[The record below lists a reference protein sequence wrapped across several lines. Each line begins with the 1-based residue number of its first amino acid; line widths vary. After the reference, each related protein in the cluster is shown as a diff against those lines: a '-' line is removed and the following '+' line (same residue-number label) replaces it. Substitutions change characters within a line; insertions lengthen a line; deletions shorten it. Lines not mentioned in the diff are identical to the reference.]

1 MTRGTWPAEPR
12 RVVVTGMGMLTALGN
27 DVASTW
33 EGLVAGRSGIATIT
47 AFDPSRLTA
56 RIAGEVKDFD
66 ASHILDRKE
75 VRRTDR
81 YIQFGLVASRQ
92 AMDQAGLPAR
102 LEGDEAERTGVIL
115 GTGLGGVGTLVE
127 GISINALRGP
137 DRISPFLIPM
147 GIPNVG
153 AGQVAISFGMT
164 GPNFT
169 TVSACATGGHAI
181 GEASETIRRGDADVM
196 IAGGTEAGVYEPL
209 VGGFAAMRA
218 LSTPQRR
225 PRGRLATVRQGP
237 RRLRPRRRRR
247 RRSSS
252 RSSSTPRRRGAT
264 ILAELIGYGA
274 TADASHITL
283 PAPGGI
289 GAVRAARRALEK
301 AGIAADEID
310 HVNAH
315 ATSTPEG
322 DKAELQSIR
331 TIFGD
336 RAGEVPITANKSM
349 LGHTLGAAGAI
360 EAIVTIQSIRES
372 CVPPTINLDDP
383 DDAAEGLNLTPQHG
397 PGARH
402 PDRDVELVRVRRPEH
417 RPDLPAVG
425 SMTDELERPPDAA
438 ADAETVAEPAAA
450 RAGRRADRGSPA
462 ARPADIGDASLLA
475 LIDRLGGM
483 LERSDLT
490 ELEVEVGGTA
500 LILRKPAAIAQP
512 VLVGAG
518 ADAQPAAAGPVPA
531 STPSA
536 APAGEER
543 AAAPSRPSIK
553 APLTGIWYGSPAP
566 GSAPFVEV
574 GREVAVGQVVGLIEA
589 MKLFNEIKSDLAGRV
604 VRVVPESGS
613 LVKAKQPLIEV
624 EPL

>member
-12 RVVVTGMGMLTALGN
+12 RVVVTGMGMVTALGN
-27 DVASTW
+27 DVASAW
-33 EGLVAGRSGIATIT
+33 AGLAAGRSGVARIAS
-47 AFDPSRLTA
+47 FDPSRLTVQ
-56 RIAGEVKDFD
+56 IAGEVKDLD

-75 VRRTDR
+75 IRRTDR
-81 YIQFGLVASRQ
+81 YIQFGLVASRE

-102 LEGDEAERTGVIL
+102 LEGEEAERTGVIL
-115 GTGLGGVGTLVE
+115 GTGLGGVGTLVD

-137 DRISPFLIPM
+137 DRISPFFIPM

-153 AGQVAISFGMT
+153 AGQIAISFGMT

-196 IAGGTEAGVYEPL
+196 IAGGTEAGIFEPL

-218 LSTPQRR
+218 LSTRNDDPEGASR
-225 PRGRLATVRQGP
+225 PFDKGRDGFVPGEGAGVLVLEELEHARARGVP
-237 RRLRPRRRRR
+237 
-247 RRSSS
+247 
-252 RSSSTPRRRGAT
+252 
-264 ILAELIGYGA
+264 ILAELISYGA

-301 AGIAADEID
+301 AGISVGEID

-322 DKAELQSIR
+322 DKAELQAIR

-383 DDAAEGLNLTPQHG
+383 DDAAEGLNLTPNTAQAHNIRTAMSNSFG
-397 PGARH
+397 F
-402 PDRDVELVRVRRPEH
+402 
-417 RPDLPAVG
+417 
-425 SMTDELERPPDAA
+425 
-438 ADAETVAEPAAA
+438 
-450 RAGRRADRGSPA
+450 
-462 ARPADIGDASLLA
+462 
-475 LIDRLGGM
+475 GGQN
-483 LERSDLT
+483 T
-490 ELEVEVGGTA
+490 T
-500 LILRKPAAIAQP
+500 LILRRW
-512 VLVGAG
+512 
-518 ADAQPAAAGPVPA
+518 
-531 STPSA
+531 
-536 APAGEER
+536 EE
-543 AAAPSRPSIK
+543 
-553 APLTGIWYGSPAP
+553 
-566 GSAPFVEV
+566 
-574 GREVAVGQVVGLIEA
+574 
-589 MKLFNEIKSDLAGRV
+589 
-604 VRVVPESGS
+604 
-613 LVKAKQPLIEV
+613 
-624 EPL
+624 